1 MTEQAHVSRR
11 LRAVSY
17 ARVSTGAQAESGLGT
32 EAQHR
37 AVDRES
43 GARGWQIIERI
54 TDDAVSGMTPT
65 QRRPRL
71 RAALERLQQG
81 RIQVLAVA
89 RSDRLARSTIEL
101 LRLYERAE
109 IEGWSLA
116 ALDAPVGLA
125 GPESHLFIGVRALI
139 SEFESAMASARTT
152 EALAI
157 ARSRGVRLGR
167 PSQHDEATKTL
178 ASQARAQGRSL
189 AQIAAELT
197 SLGIPTPTGKTTWS
211 RSSVQSL
218 MRTIAHDQA
227 TRDRAR
233 AHNCAQSPPS
243 RDDDPPPQA
252 A

>member
-11 LRAVSY
+11 LKAVSY
-17 ARVSTGAQAESGLGT
+17 ARVSTGAQAESGLST
-32 EAQHR
+32 EAQHC
-37 AVDRES
+37 AVDR
-43 GARGWQIIERI
+43 AAADRGWQIIERI
-54 TDDAVSGMTPT
+54 TDDAVSGRTPT

-71 RAALERLQQG
+71 RAA
-81 RIQVLAVA
+81 
-89 RSDRLARSTIEL
+89 LARSTIEL

-109 IEGWSLA
+109 IEGWTLA

-125 GPESHLFIGVRALI
+125 CPESHLFIGVRALI

-178 ASQARAQGRSL
+178 ASHARAEGRSL

-197 SLGIPTPTGKTTWS
+197 SLGILTPTGKTTWS

-227 TRDRAR
+227 TRDRAEAHDR
-233 AHNCAQSPPS
+233 AQLPPS
-243 RDDDPPPQA
+243 RDNDPPPPRA